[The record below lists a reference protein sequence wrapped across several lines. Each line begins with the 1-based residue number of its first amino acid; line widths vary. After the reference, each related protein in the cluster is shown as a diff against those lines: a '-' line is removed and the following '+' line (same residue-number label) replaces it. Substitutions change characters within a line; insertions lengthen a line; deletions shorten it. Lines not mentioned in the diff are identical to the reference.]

1 MTIQPSVCPHDCPS
15 ACALDV
21 ELDAAGRVK
30 RLHGAKEHP
39 HTQGIICAKV
49 ARYTELVYHERRL
62 TTPLKRIGAKGEG
75 KFAAIGWDEALDE
88 VAERFRQAAER
99 FGPETVWPYQY
110 AGTMGLVMRNSIERL
125 RNVMG
130 YSNQLFTICSTVGGA
145 GWLAGVGSKLG
156 TDMREIAQSD
166 LIVIWG
172 TNVVA
177 TQIQVMTFV
186 TQAKRQ
192 RGAKLVVIDPYRN
205 ATAQKADI
213 HLMLRP
219 GTDGALAAAV
229 MHVLLKEGLAD
240 RDYLAKFTD
249 FGPDVAAHFEARTP
263 AWAAEITGL
272 SVEEIVSFARL
283 YGGTKRSYLRLGFG
297 FTRQRN
303 GAVATHAVSCL
314 PAVTGAWQV
323 EGGGALINDSDCF
336 RQLKKSLLTGE
347 DAARRGVRTLDMSRI
362 GAVLTGDRR
371 DIGNGPPVTAML
383 IQNTNPMVVAP
394 DSKRVRAGFL
404 RDDLFVCVHEQRM
417 SETALMADI
426 VLPATTFLEHDDL
439 YASYGTSFLQ
449 VAKAVIAPQGEA
461 RSNHEVIRALAQRLG
476 ARHPGFDMTGW
487 ELIDAT
493 LARSAFPGAEELA
506 RRRWIDLAPDFE
518 TAHFLKGFGHSD
530 GRFRFKPDWGDAT
543 LPVFPDHAPLIDEP
557 DHEHPFR
564 LVTAPAH
571 SFLNSS
577 FNETPSSR
585 KAEGA
590 PVAMVHPADLDR
602 LNLADGATLRI
613 GNKQGS
619 LLVAARAFDGVQ
631 RGVVIVEGLWANADF
646 EEGAG
651 INLLTSADVIP
662 PVGGAPFHDTKVW
675 LRTAY
680 RDG

>member
-1 MTIQPSVCPHDCPS
+1 MTIHYSVCPLDCPS

-21 ELDAAGRVK
+21 ELDDAGRVK

-49 ARYTELVYHERRL
+49 ARYPEILYHPQRVA
-62 TTPLKRIGAKGEG
+62 TPLKRVGVKGEG

-88 VAERFRQAAER
+88 VAERFKQAADR

-125 RNVMG
+125 RQVMG
-130 YSNQLFTICSTVGGA
+130 YSNQLATICSSAAGA
-145 GWLAGVGSKLG
+145 GWLAGVGTKWG
-156 TDMREIAQSD
+156 TDTREMAKSD

-177 TQIQVMTFV
+177 TQVQVMTFI
-186 TQAKRQ
+186 TQARRE
-192 RGAKLVVIDPYRN
+192 RGAKLVVVDPYRN
-205 ATAQKADI
+205 ATAKKADI

-240 RDYLAKFTD
+240 REYLARLTD
-249 FGPDVAAHFEARTP
+249 FGPDVAAHLDSRTP
-263 AWAAEITGL
+263 EWAAEITGL
-272 SVEEIVSFARL
+272 SVDEIVSFARL
-283 YGGTKRSYLRLGFG
+283 YGSTKKSFLRLGFG

-303 GAVATHAVSCL
+303 GAVAVHAVSCL

-323 EGGGALINDSDCF
+323 EGGGALMNDSDCF
-336 RQLKKSLLTGE
+336 RRLKKHLLNGD
-347 DAARRGVRTLDMSRI
+347 DAAKSGVRTLDMSRI
-362 GAVLTGDRR
+362 GAVLTGDRH

-394 DSKRVRAGFL
+394 DSKRVREGFS

-439 YASYGTSFLQ
+439 YSSYGTPFLQ
-449 VAKAVIAPQGEA
+449 VAKAVIAPMHEA
-461 RSNHEVIRALAQRLG
+461 RSNHEVIRALAKRLG
-476 ARHPGFDMTGW
+476 ARHPGFDMTAW

-493 LARSAFPGAEELA
+493 LAESGFPNAEALLQQ
-506 RRRWIDLAPDFE
+506 RWLDLAPDFD
-518 TAHFLKGFGHSD
+518 TAHFLNGFGHAD
-530 GRFRFKPDWGDAT
+530 RRFRFKPEWGNDA
-543 LPVFPDHAPLIDEP
+543 LPAFPDHAPLIDAA
-557 DHEHPFR
+557 DDEHPFR

-590 PVAMVHPADLDR
+590 PTAMVHPADLDE
-602 LNLADGATLRI
+602 LKLADGALVRL

-631 RGVVIVEGLWANADF
+631 RGVVIVEGLWGNADF
-646 EEGAG
+646 KEGTG
-651 INLLTSADVIP
+651 INTLTSADAIP
-662 PVGGAPFHDTKVW
+662 PVGGAPFHDTRVW
-675 LRTAY
+675 LRAA
-680 RDG
+680 

>member
-1 MTIQPSVCPHDCPS
+1 
-15 ACALDV
+15 V
-21 ELDAAGRVK
+21 ELDANGRVK

-39 HTQGIICAKV
+39 HTQGVICAKV
-49 ARYTELVYHERRL
+49 ARYSELIYHERRL

-88 VAERFRQAAER
+88 VAERFKQAAER
-99 FGPETVWPYQY
+99 HGPEAVWPYQY
-110 AGTMGLVMRNSIERL
+110 AGTMGMVMRNSVERL

-130 YSNQLFTICSTVGGA
+130 YSNQLSTICSSAAGA
-145 GWLAGVGSKLG
+145 GWLAGAGSKWG
-156 TDMREIAQSD
+156 TDMREIAKSN

-177 TQIQVMTFV
+177 TQIQVMTFI
-186 TQAKRQ
+186 TQAKRE

-205 ATAQKADI
+205 ATAKKADL

-240 RDYLAKFTD
+240 REYLLQFTD
-249 FGPDVAAHFEARTP
+249 FGPEVEAHLETRTP

-283 YGGTKRSYLRLGFG
+283 YGSTKKSYLRLGFG

-303 GAVATHAVSCL
+303 GAVAAHAVSCL

-323 EGGGALINDSDCF
+323 EGGGALMNDSDCF
-336 RQLKKSLLTGE
+336 RQLTKHLLNGV
-347 DAARRGVRTLDMSRI
+347 DAAKPGVRTLDMSRI
-362 GAVLTGDRR
+362 GAVLTGDPL

-394 DSKRVRAGFL
+394 DAKRVREGFL

-417 SETALMADI
+417 SETTLMADI

-439 YASYGTSFLQ
+439 YTSYGTSFLQ
-449 VAKAVIAPQGEA
+449 VAKAVIAPMHEA
-461 RSNHEVIRALAQRLG
+461 RSNHEVIRELARRLG
-476 ARHPGFDMTGW
+476 AQHPGFDMTAW

-493 LARSAFPGAEELA
+493 LTLSGFPDAEELA
-506 RRRWIDLAPDFE
+506 QRRWLDLAPDFD
-518 TAHFLKGFGHSD
+518 TAHFLNGFGHPD
-530 GRFRFKPDWGDAT
+530 GRFRFKPDWGNTA
-543 LPVFPDHAPLIDEP
+543 LPGFPDHAPLIDAS
-557 DHEHPFR
+557 DAAHPFR
-564 LVTAPAH
+564 LITAPAH

-585 KAEGA
+585 KAEGEPTA
-590 PVAMVHPADLDR
+590 LIHPTDFAELKLTEGEMVR
-602 LNLADGATLRI
+602 L
-613 GNKQGS
+613 GNAQGS
-619 LLVAARAFDGVQ
+619 LLVAARSFDGVQ
-631 RGVVIVEGLWANADF
+631 RGVVIVEGLWGNADF
-646 EEGAG
+646 KEGAG
-651 INLLTSADVIP
+651 INTLTSADAIP

-675 LRTAY
+675 LREPY
-680 RDG
+680 REG

>member
-1 MTIQPSVCPHDCPS
+1 MTIHPSVCPHDCPS

-21 ELDAAGRVK
+21 ELDTKGRVK

-49 ARYTELVYHERRL
+49 ARYAELVYHERRL

-75 KFAAIGWDEALDE
+75 RFAAIGWDEALNE
-88 VAERFRQAAER
+88 VAERFKQAAER

-125 RNVMG
+125 RHVMG
-130 YSNQLFTICSTVGGA
+130 YSNQLSTICSTAGGA
-145 GWLAGVGSKLG
+145 GWLAGVGSKWG
-156 TDMREIAQSD
+156 TDMREMAKSN

-186 TQAKRQ
+186 TQAKRE
-192 RGAKLVVIDPYRN
+192 RGARLVVIDPYRN
-205 ATAQKADI
+205 ATAKKADV

-240 RDYLAKFTD
+240 REYLAQFTD
-249 FGPDVAAHFEARTP
+249 FGPDVAAHLEVRTP

-272 SVEEIVSFARL
+272 SVDEIVSFARL
-283 YGGTKRSYLRLGFG
+283 YGSTKRSYLRLGFG

-314 PAVTGAWQV
+314 PAVTGAWQE
-323 EGGGALINDSDCF
+323 EGGGALMNDSDCF
-336 RQLKKSLLTGE
+336 KHLKKHLLTGE
-347 DAARRGVRTLDMSRI
+347 NAAKPGVRALDMSRI
-362 GAVLTGDRR
+362 GAVLTGDPR
-371 DIGNGPPVTAML
+371 DIGDGPPVTAML

-394 DSKRVRAGFL
+394 DSRRVREGFL
-404 RDDLFVCVHEQRM
+404 REDLFVCVHEQRM

-449 VAKAVIAPQGEA
+449 VAKAVIAPLHEA

-476 ARHPGFDMTGW
+476 AHHPGFDMTAL
-487 ELIDAT
+487 ELIDTT
-493 LARSAFPGAEELA
+493 LSLSGFPGAEELA
-506 RRRWIDLAPDFE
+506 RRRWIDLAPNFE
-518 TAHFLKGFGHSD
+518 TAHFLNGFGHPG
-530 GRFRFKPDWGDAT
+530 GRFRFKPDWGNAA
-543 LPVFPDHAPLIDEP
+543 LPTFPDHAPLIDAA
-557 DHEHPFR
+557 DDAHPFR
-564 LVTAPAH
+564 LITAPAH
-571 SFLNSS
+571 NFLNSS

-585 KAEGA
+585 KAEVA
-590 PVAMVHPADLDR
+590 PTAMIHPADLAK
-602 LNLADGATLRI
+602 LKLTDGAMVRLGNTL
-613 GNKQGS
+613 GS
-619 LLVAARAFDGVQ
+619 LLVTARVFEGVQ
-631 RGVVIVEGLWANADF
+631 PGVVIVEGLWGNADF
-646 EEGAG
+646 KEGAG

-662 PVGGAPFHDTKVW
+662 PLGGAPFHDTKVW
-675 LRTAY
+675 LRAP
-680 RDG
+680 